1 MRVQVLPR
9 VPTVGEAEVDRPT
22 AVNRRRCCK
31 CTRSPQIPRRGRAAQ
46 GGRLQ
51 SDSTQVQLLSA
62 CPLSGRKSVADSR
75 AWNSEAAGAS
85 PAVLTNFGCEAHADE
100 HRPDKSEVAGANPA
114 AATKSR
120 GRAWC
125 AASLPTR
132 HGTVRLRSPAPIR
145 PGRRTGRRPS
155 KPTTLVRVQLG
166 APYPRRWERRRFPKS
181 PTVSSSLTA
190 GAAKLTGISIPG

>member
-1 MRVQVLPR
+1 M
-9 VPTVGEAEVDRPT
+9 
-22 AVNRRRCCK
+22 
-31 CTRSPQIPRRGRAAQ
+31 
-46 GGRLQ
+46 Q
-51 SDSTQVQLLSA
+51 SDFTQVQFLSA
-62 CPLSGRKSVADSR
+62 CPVPGRKSVADSR

-85 PAVLTNFGCEAHADE
+85 PAVLTTSECGSVWTRARASGARDRWFESSHSDQFDSCEAHADE

-155 KPTTLVRVQLG
+155 KPTMLVRVQLG
-166 APYPRRWERRRFPKS
+166 APYPRRWERRRSPKS
-181 PTVSSSLTA
+181 PTVSSTLTA

>member
-1 MRVQVLPR
+1 MVAGASPACHPTHHAVAEQLEAVACKATSGRCNSCRRVH
-9 VPTVGEAEVDRPT
+9 
-22 AVNRRRCCK
+22 
-31 CTRSPQIPRRGRAAQ
+31 S
-46 GGRLQ
+46 
-51 SDSTQVQLLSA
+51 
-62 CPLSGRKSVADSR
+62 SGRKSAADSR

-85 PAVLTNFGCEAHADE
+85 PAVLTSSGCEAHADE